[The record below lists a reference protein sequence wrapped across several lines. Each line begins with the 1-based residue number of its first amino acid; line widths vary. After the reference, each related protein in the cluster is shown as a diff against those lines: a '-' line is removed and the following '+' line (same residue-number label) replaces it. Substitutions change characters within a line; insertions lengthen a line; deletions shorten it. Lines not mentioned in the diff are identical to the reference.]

1 MAQPRILAE
10 WELVTSYLPSDWQSL
25 ADEYEQVETKYGN
38 AKIRTASELLRMI
51 LVHAACD
58 LPLRETVA
66 LVAEAGGPDIAPMRL
81 HKKMIR
87 AVDYLRELVTRMVQD
102 LPETSPELWAGY
114 DVVVV
119 DATTASRPGSL
130 GADVRVHTLMR
141 LSNLEYVDVQV
152 TNTKVGETFAHFPLE
167 FGQLV
172 IGDRGYSFASS
183 IFGAAAR
190 GADVLVRLN
199 RGSTPLLDRASNERI
214 DVLGAMRDLVGHAVV
229 ERDVVIE
236 WTGPERREHRL
247 DARLILQRLPES
259 EAAKARKR
267 LRDELGADATAD
279 SLEAA
284 GYVAL
289 PDDSEEDAPVGRA
302 LHGPVSPTLADRAS
316 LQAPQV
322 SVRPR
327 SRTELPAGHNQILDL
342 REAARRTAPRPHVFL
357 AQRGFSP
364 EAHRHPRGV
373 MQIDPSRA
381 NRGNSPACSCRSSS
395 RPWSRRASR
404 TS

>member
-1 MAQPRILAE
+1 
-10 WELVTSYLPSDWQSL
+10 
-25 ADEYEQVETKYGN
+25 
-38 AKIRTASELLRMI
+38 MI

-87 AVDYLRELVTRMVQD
+87 ADDDYLREVGHPHGAGSARDVARVVGGLRRGRRRRDDSVAPGLARCGRSRAHTDASPRTWS
-102 LPETSPELWAGY
+102 TS
-114 DVVVV
+114 
-119 DATTASRPGSL
+119 T
-130 GADVRVHTLMR
+130 
-141 LSNLEYVDVQV
+141 VQV

-172 IGDRGYSFASS
+172 IGDRGYSFCV
-183 IFGAAAR
+183 FDLPGAAAR

-289 PDDSEEDAPVGRA
+289 LTTVKKTRLVGRA
-302 LHGPVSPTLADRAS
+302 LHGPVSPTLAD
-316 LQAPQV
+316 
-322 SVRPR
+322 
-327 SRTELPAGHNQILDL
+327 
-342 REAARRTAPRPHVFL
+342 
-357 AQRGFSP
+357 
-364 EAHRHPRGV
+364 
-373 MQIDPSRA
+373 PSF
-381 NRGNSPACSCRSSS
+381 SSS
-395 RPWSRRASR
+395 ASSLCAASIAYR
-404 TS
+404 TTGRTQSNPGSTRSCSSHCSSTACLPSPSEVFPKHIDIHAA